1 MGTLSP
7 SLTTAPS
14 TSNTLPTTSMDTSPP
29 SPTMARLSTL
39 RLSPLPM
46 LFPTP
51 LPTPFALLSTLWPAL
66 SSMQLLLSMLPST
79 LPPCTVEPARCPT
92 SRCPSP
98 SRESTGPPPSPRP
111 SEPTLPLST
120 THPAPSLEPTAGGDL
135 LLLDMELSL
144 VKKLQQPS

>member
-29 SPTMARLSTL
+29 SPAMARLSTL

-51 LPTPFALLSTLWPAL
+51 LPTPFALLSTLL
-66 SSMQLLLSMLPST
+66 
-79 LPPCTVEPARCPT
+79 PCTVEPARCPT